1 MRRSAV
7 PEPRVPLSRNIIAD
21 RSDEADHLSN
31 SDEEDKAAFPE
42 DTWAAWTCLLGSFLM
57 MFPSFGFQ
65 TAGKELAGIQSLV
78 LIIKTNFVQLDRSRI
93 TSILISLLIIA
104 SAMSDGSQLCLC
116 S

>member
-1 MRRSAV
+1 
-7 PEPRVPLSRNIIAD
+7 VPLSHHFVAD
-21 RSDEADHLSN
+21 RSTGADHLSD
-31 SDEEDKAAFPE
+31 SDEEDKDAFPE

-65 TAGKELAGIQSLV
+65 TASKELAEIKSLL
-78 LIIKTNFVQLDRSRI
+78 LIITDFVQLDPSRTI
-93 TSILISLLIIA
+93 SILTSSLIIA

>member
-7 PEPRVPLSRNIIAD
+7 PEPLSHHITAD
-21 RSDEADHLSN
+21 RSNRTDHLSD
-31 SDEEDKAAFPE
+31 SDEEDKDAFPE

-65 TAGKELAGIQSLV
+65 TAGMKIAEVKSPLLV
-78 LIIKTNFVQLDRSRI
+78 ITDFVQLDRSRTI
-93 TSILISLLIIA
+93 SILISSLIIA